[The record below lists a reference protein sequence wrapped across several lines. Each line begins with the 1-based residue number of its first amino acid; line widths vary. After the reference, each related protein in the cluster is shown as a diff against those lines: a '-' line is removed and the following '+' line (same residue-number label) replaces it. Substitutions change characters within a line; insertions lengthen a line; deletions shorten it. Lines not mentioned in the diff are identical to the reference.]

1 MTDDT
6 VNADF
11 EEIRRLKTLAPL
23 YLKGWEKLHP
33 MPEKDRALIEQ
44 AFTKTLHGNKTQ
56 ATEAPKKKP
65 TKTLTKRKA
74 TTTTQPDQSQTKT
87 QGPSH
92 SH

>member
-1 MTDDT
+1 MTDDS

-11 EEIRRLKTLAPL
+11 EEIRRLKALAPL
-23 YLKGWEKLHP
+23 YRKGWEKLHP

-44 AFTKTLHGNKTQ
+44 AFTKSIHGQQVQ
-56 ATEAPKKKP
+56 ATAAQIKKSATP
-65 TKTLTKRKA
+65 RIQRKVA
-74 TTTTQPDQSQTKT
+74 KKEKPDQSQTKA